1 MGRPDYAIERAG
13 LPIFETL
20 MSLLKTIAAEL
31 VEFVSGGI
39 APIYVLDDA
48 RRIVYCN
55 TACARWSGTKVSDL
69 VGRECVFHTP
79 PEPAS
84 PAAVAAG
91 LCPPPKVFSGQAQTA
106 LVSCLRPDGGLVHR
120 QGHFFPLDDGQD
132 ESSPVLIILDREDAS
147 PSLAQRAGGQANE
160 PSPDLQ
166 LHEQLRRLRLL
177 MAGRFHAESLLGNH
191 PWIVRARAQIALA
204 AQSRVNVLC
213 LGPRSTGKAH
223 AAKAIHYAQ
232 RESGHFV
239 SLSCAVLE
247 PNSVRASLR
256 SLWLKHS
263 PTTSQAST
271 VLLEDVDQLPAE
283 AQEEL
288 VGLLRPASTAVR
300 VIATTDKPLAELIAE
315 GEFSSELAGLLSTIT
330 IELPPLGERSN
341 DIPLL
346 AQAFLEDANAE
357 GIKQVGGFSTDALDQ
372 LLVYPWPGNVD
383 ELRLLVRE
391 AHDRAHGGEVT
402 AHDLPEKIE
411 WAADATA
418 HPRRGDD
425 PIVLEEFLAGVEK
438 ELITRALRRAKGNKS
453 KAARLLGLTRP
464 RLYRRLIQLGLE
476 KATGKSSDA
485 KP

>member
-1 MGRPDYAIERAG
+1 
-13 LPIFETL
+13 

-39 APIYVLDDA
+39 APVYVLDDA

-55 TACARWSGTKVSDL
+55 TACARWASVKISEL
-69 VGRECVFHTP
+69 VGQQCAFHS
-79 PEPAS
+79 PEEQDG
-84 PAAVAAG
+84 PAAIAAG
-91 LCPPPKVFSGQAQTA
+91 LCPPPKVFAGQARSA
-106 LVSCLRPDGGLVHR
+106 LVSCRRSDGNVVRRL
-120 QGHFFPLDDGQD
+120 GHFFPLDDGQD
-132 ESSPVLIILDREDAS
+132 ESSPVLVVLDQHDAS
-147 PSLAQRAGGQANE
+147 PALASPADGQGDDV
-160 PSPDLQ
+160 SPELQ

-177 MAGRFHAESLLGNH
+177 MAGRFHADSLLGNH

-204 AQSRVNVLC
+204 AQTRANVLC
-213 LGPRSTGKAH
+213 AGPRGTGKAH
-223 AAKAIHYAQ
+223 AAKAIHYSQ

-239 SLSCAVLE
+239 PLSCAVLE
-247 PNSVRASLR
+247 PNSLRASLR

-263 PTTSQAST
+263 ATTGQAST
-271 VLLEDVDQLPAE
+271 VLLEDVDRLPAE

-288 VGLLRPASTAVR
+288 VGLLRSASTAVR
-300 VIATTDKPLAELIAE
+300 VIATTDKPMAELIGE
-315 GEFSSELAGLLSTIT
+315 SEFSGELAGLLSTIT
-330 IELPPLGERSN
+330 IELPPLDERSD

-357 GIKQVGGFSTDALDQ
+357 GIKQLGGFSTDALDQ
-372 LLVYPWPGNVD
+372 MLVYPWPGNVD
-383 ELRLLVRE
+383 ELRALVRE
-391 AHDRAHGGEVT
+391 AHDRARGGEVT
-402 AHDLPEKIE
+402 ARDLPEKIE
-411 WAADATA
+411 WTADATA
-418 HPRRGDD
+418 HPRRSDD

>member
-1 MGRPDYAIERAG
+1 
-13 LPIFETL
+13 
-20 MSLLKTIAAEL
+20 MSLLKSIAAEL
-31 VEFVSGGI
+31 VEFLSGGI
-39 APIYVLDDA
+39 APIYILDDA

-55 TACARWSGTKVSDL
+55 TACARWSGTKISDL
-69 VGRECVFHTP
+69 VGRECAFHTP
-79 PEPAS
+79 SEPDG

-91 LCPPPKVFSGQAQTA
+91 LCPPPKVFSGQTRTA
-106 LVSCLRPDGGLVHR
+106 MVSCLRPDGSLAHR
-120 QGHFFPLDDGQD
+120 RGHFFPLDDGQD
-132 ESSPVLIILDREDAS
+132 ESSPVLVILDREDAS
-147 PSLAQRAGGQANE
+147 PSLAQPADGQASE

-177 MAGRFHAESLLGNH
+177 MAGRFHAESLLGSH

-204 AQSRVNVLC
+204 AQTRANVLC
-213 LGPRSTGKAH
+213 LGPRGAGKAH
-223 AAKAIHYAQ
+223 AAKAIHYSQ

-239 SLSCAVLE
+239 PLSCAVLE
-247 PNSVRASLR
+247 PNSLRASLR
-256 SLWLKHS
+256 SLWQKHS
-263 PTTSQAST
+263 ATSGSAAT
-271 VLLEDVDQLPAE
+271 VLLEEVDRLPAE

-288 VGLLRPASTAVR
+288 LGLLRSALPAVR
-300 VIATTDKPLAELIAE
+300 VIATTDKPVAELIAE

-330 IELPPLGERSN
+330 IELPPLGERSD
-341 DIPLL
+341 DIPIL
-346 AQAFLEDANAE
+346 AQAFLEEANAE
-357 GIKQVGGFSTDALDQ
+357 GIKQLGGFSTDAIDQ

-383 ELRLLVRE
+383 ELRSLVRE

-402 AHDLPEKIE
+402 ARDLPEKIE

-418 HPRRGDD
+418 HPRRSDD